1 MITSAAEA
9 IAISP
14 MPARPRSGP
23 PVRERLHQRLF
34 TALHSRSLL
43 YNACWE
49 DPALDRVALDLQPGQ
64 SVAVITSAGCNALDY
79 ALCGAT
85 VHAVDM
91 NPRQNALLDLK
102 LAAIRRLP
110 HDDGFRLFGEG
121 WHPAFRDV
129 YHDALRPDLSP
140 WAQGWW
146 DRHIGMFSGRGLR
159 QSFYDH
165 GLSGLVARGM
175 RAWIGADRGR
185 RRAIEALLDAP
196 DLHEQRAV
204 WETRVEPALWS
215 GFLPWLVRRQAT
227 MSLLGVPTAQTAEV
241 ERAHPDGV
249 AGFILSSLRRVFT
262 TLPIASNYFWTV
274 YLRGRYTRANC
285 PEYLRREGWNT
296 LKRTLGN
303 RVRTHTG
310 TMTGFLAGHPE
321 AIDRFVLLD
330 HQDWLGAHH
339 PEALDEEW
347 THILRRAAPGARMI
361 WRSAHPQPS
370 WQSAIRVDGRPLA
383 EHLHFHTDLAET
395 LHPKDR
401 VGTYGG
407 FHIAAVR

>member
-1 MITSAAEA
+1 M
-9 IAISP
+9 
-14 MPARPRSGP
+14 
-23 PVRERLHQRLF
+23 RERFHQRIF
-34 TALHSRSLL
+34 NALHSRSLL

-49 DPALDRVALDLQPGQ
+49 DPDLDRVALDLRPGQ
-64 SVAVITSAGCNALDY
+64 TVAVITSAGCNALDY
-79 ALCGAT
+79 ALCGAE
-85 VHAVDM
+85 VHAVDV

-102 LAAIRRLP
+102 LAAIRRLS

-121 WHPAFRDV
+121 WHPDFRDL
-129 YHDALRPDLSP
+129 YRDALRPDLSP

-175 RAWIGADRGR
+175 RAWIGADRSR
-185 RRAIEALLDAP
+185 RRAIETLLDAP
-196 DLHEQRAV
+196 DIHEQRAV
-204 WETRVEPALWS
+204 WETRVEPALWA

-285 PEYLRREGWNT
+285 PRYLTREGWNR
-296 LKRTLGN
+296 LQRGPAG
-303 RVRTHTG
+303 RVRTHTA
-310 TMTGFLAGHPE
+310 TMTGFLAAHPRP
-321 AIDRFVLLD
+321 IDRFVLLD

-347 THILRRAAPGARMI
+347 SRILDRAAPGARAI
-361 WRSAHPQPS
+361 WRSAHPEPA
-370 WQSAIRVDGRPLA
+370 WLGGIRVGGAPLA
-383 EHLHFHTDLAET
+383 ERLRFHRDLARD
-395 LHPKDR
+395 LHPRDR

-407 FHIAAVR
+407 FHIASVA